1 MSSLLIGLSAGEH
14 VTDVRLFLIA
24 LTAFAL
30 CVLWLAVASWR
41 HRRNLRAISLRI
53 HVAGTRGKSTTTRL
67 IAAGLRAAGHKVV
80 AKTNRLRATSHPSGR
95 K

>member
-30 CVLWLAVASWR
+30 CVLWLAETC
-41 HRRNLRAISLRI
+41 
-53 HVAGTRGKSTTTRL
+53 G
-67 IAAGLRAAGHKVV
+67 
-80 AKTNRLRATSHPSGR
+80 
-95 K
+95 